1 MYTLSSTFLKI
12 FKLCMTSCYYA
23 KVVVELEKNKEFSC
37 VMVLIVRPSSILK
50 FQFVFGLNECL

>member
-23 KVVVELEKNKEFSC
+23 KVVVELEKTQTRNSA
-37 VMVLIVRPSSILK
+37 VLW
-50 FQFVFGLNECL
+50 C